1 MLFEPWGW
9 VISSG
14 NYIDDIEKIYDAHK
28 GKMDLQLRRQIQM
41 TNLCVA
47 VMVVVSIFISII
59 YAQKFTKPL
68 RKIRDLAVRLSKCDL
83 SQPASIKSKNEFG
96 QTAQTLNNA
105 QEILK
110 TYINDISR
118 ILHEMAEGNFEVEV
132 EAEYEG
138 EFIEIYNSMKTIKN
152 SLNNTLAQIDDVA
165 VQVSFGSEQISNIS
179 QQLAQATM
187 QQTGS
192 VQNVSVRMEE
202 VLAQAEHNSQNAEKA
217 KDCVIQA
224 EKQIE
229 TGVEMMG
236 KLSQAIQDISEAS
249 DNIGKIIKNIDD
261 ISFQT
266 NLLALNASVEA
277 ARAGEAGKGFAV
289 VADEVSSLAQKSISS
304 ANTTHEL
311 IESSIR
317 TVKKGI
323 QIAADTEK
331 SLFAI
336 VEENKAIHNLVM
348 EIARDSAEQAESSGY
363 INQQIGNISSAAQAN
378 SATVQQSAASSEEL
392 SQQAAIMKELVEK
405 FNIRKQI

>member
-1 MLFEPWGW
+1 
-9 VISSG
+9 
-14 NYIDDIEKIYDAHK
+14 
-28 GKMDLQLRRQIQM
+28 
-41 TNLCVA
+41 
-47 VMVVVSIFISII
+47 
-59 YAQKFTKPL
+59 
-68 RKIRDLAVRLSKCDL
+68 
-83 SQPASIKSKNEFG
+83 
-96 QTAQTLNNA
+96 
-105 QEILK
+105 
-110 TYINDISR
+110 
-118 ILHEMAEGNFEVEV
+118 MAEGNFEVEV

-179 QQLAQATM
+179 QQLAQVTM